1 MDLMDLIE
9 SETGL
14 THIDALRGGKD
25 SHLLNIEVY
34 GTYSREQLKLAVS
47 KVEEYFQK
55 NPQ

>member
-1 MDLMDLIE
+1 MDLIE